1 MGGQASGGMALDALK
16 SPWRLSESHGRFI
29 CVTVNSERGSQLGA
43 AWADPASAPSA
54 VWEGRCSLDIR
65 RVVLAPL
72 A

>member
-29 CVTVNSERGSQLGA
+29 CVRERGSQLGA
-43 AWADPASAPSA
+43 DWADPASAPSA